1 MTISAFC
8 SGTAM
13 ASPRAVQTL
22 EQGEQVESVLL
33 SESVKTSTGE
43 ETMDAR
49 SQALANAMCMI
60 TNTERGIIGI
70 YAETA
75 MFKPVDWACLTVY
88 LEQWN
93 EAKQSWVTVEKF
105 EKEFT
110 PADTKDGELTSAILS
125 IDVGTQPSGYYYRLR
140 CIHEL
145 EFDGDWYEGKVTKT
159 DGVLLTNIKK

>member
-1 MTISAFC
+1 MAISTVC

-13 ASPRAVQTL
+13 ASSRAVQTL
-22 EQGEQVESVLL
+22 EQGEQTESVLL
-33 SESVKTSTGE
+33 SEFVKTSTGE
-43 ETMDAR
+43 EIIDAR
-49 SQALANAMCMI
+49 SQALANAMCSI

-75 MFKPVDWACLTVY
+75 MFKPVDWACLTIY
-88 LEQWN
+88 LEQWS
-93 EAKQSWVTVEKF
+93 EAKQSWITVEKF

-110 PADTKDGELTSAILS
+110 PEDTEDGRLTRAALS